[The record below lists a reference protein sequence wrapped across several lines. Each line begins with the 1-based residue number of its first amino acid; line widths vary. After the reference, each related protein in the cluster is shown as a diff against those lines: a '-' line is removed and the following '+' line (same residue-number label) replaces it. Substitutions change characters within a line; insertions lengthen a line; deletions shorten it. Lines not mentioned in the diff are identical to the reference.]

1 MEKLNEKHWN
11 FIDKTITQ
19 NKIENWIIARN
30 LKRIKQ
36 GVWLQS

>member
-11 FIDKTITQ
+11 FIDKTIAQ

-36 GVWLQS
+36 GVLLQS